1 MITVCMWFG
10 GGQPVLS
17 CEQCF
22 YLFRVFLPFLRL
34 MLGAYVLIFACS
46 SPVGGMLFG
55 VSGLLIN
62 IIVMPGFEV
71 HVVGLNIEYAIVIFG
86 LRSP

>member
-1 MITVCMWFG
+1 
-10 GGQPVLS
+10 
-17 CEQCF
+17 
-22 YLFRVFLPFLRL
+22 